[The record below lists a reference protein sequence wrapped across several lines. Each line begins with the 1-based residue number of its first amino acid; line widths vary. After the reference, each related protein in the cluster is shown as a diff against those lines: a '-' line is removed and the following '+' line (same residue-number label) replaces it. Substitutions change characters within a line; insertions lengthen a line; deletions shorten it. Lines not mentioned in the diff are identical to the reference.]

1 MLTQRRK
8 TVELV
13 LISAGM
19 SLLLV
24 ITSGQCAMLSE
35 DPQINTTP
43 PVVNSTLNT
52 HLDNSSTVALE
63 VHSSHRLCD
72 SKDEGFCGNG
82 GQCIYPQ
89 DNHKPACICKPS
101 FTGPRCL
108 YPMESHS
115 GHEVEK
121 VIAIVCGVTMIIFIL
136 MIIIYCCVRKR

>member
-1 MLTQRRK
+1 G
-8 TVELV
+8 EEP
-13 LISAGM
+13 G
-19 SLLLV
+19 
-24 ITSGQCAMLSE
+24 
-35 DPQINTTP
+35 
-43 PVVNSTLNT
+43 
-52 HLDNSSTVALE
+52 
-63 VHSSHRLCD
+63 SHRLCD

-136 MIIIYCCVRKR
+136 MIIIYCCVRKSCAKSGLLLKSAPESLI